1 MTVSGGYMRKASKAQ
16 PPSYW
21 VQLLYEQVERVRAER
36 EMAEEP
42 AAGSAAD
49 E

>member
-1 MTVSGGYMRKASKAQ
+1 MRKASKAQ

-36 EMAEEP
+36 DMAEERQVE
-42 AAGSAAD
+42 AAD
-49 E
+49 TD